1 MTRCILTPNHPML
14 NTDFQHAENRVLII
28 DDHELAS
35 EGIKLTL
42 TARPGFEVVG
52 VCHQG
57 ANVLEQ
63 VRDLQPDVVLL
74 DLNLPDRN
82 GLDVLIELVEL
93 NLSPVLILTG
103 EVNAIDF
110 HTALKTGAKGIISKL
125 DPASCVIEGIRVMQ
139 QGESYLS
146 PKVADLLGD
155 VALPEISLSPRQ
167 AAILHLMAEGETNKE
182 ISYRLGIS
190 PTTVSFHL
198 REMRFKLGVRGNKK
212 ILNRA
217 SELGLIGRGVNA

>member
-1 MTRCILTPNHPML
+1 MTSRILTLNHSIPD
-14 NTDFQHAENRVLII
+14 TVVQHAETSVLIV

-42 TARPGFEVVG
+42 ASHPGFNVVD
-52 VCHQG
+52 VCHR
-57 ANVLEQ
+57 AADVLER
-63 VRDLQPDVVLL
+63 VRASEADVVLL

-82 GLDVLIELVEL
+82 GLDVLIELVAL
-93 NLSPVLILTG
+93 DFSPVLILTG
-103 EVNAIDF
+103 EMNATDF
-110 HTALKTGAKGIISKL
+110 YTALKTGAKGIISKL
-125 DPASCVIEGIRVMQ
+125 DSAYCVVEGILHMQ
-139 QGESYLS
+139 QGLRYLS
-146 PKVADLLGD
+146 PKVTDLLGE
-155 VALPEISLSPRQ
+155 VEPPEISLSPRQ
-167 AAILHLMAEGETNKE
+167 AAILHLMAAGETNKE

-217 SELGLIGRGVNA
+217 SELGLLGR